1 MTTHELIAPRIA
13 ALRAYMASHALDA
26 LIIPHDDEHLGE
38 YLPAEAERLAWAT
51 GFTGSAGFA
60 ILLAEKAALF
70 VDGQAKAVFDGHTQL
85 GEGAR
90 VGQHEADADLGALG
104 THDLGQQKTGG
115 CGGDQGRAAGQDE
128 AAGTGHGSLLLF
140 RLKVIYRK
148 SVVPHP
154 MAYPRC

>member
-1 MTTHELIAPRIA
+1 MHGADDHVHLVALHQLGRVFHAFGRIGFVVDLEPFDFA
-13 ALRAYMASHALDA
+13 AAQL
-26 LIIPHDDEHLGE
+26 
-38 YLPAEAERLAWAT
+38 
-51 GFTGSAGFA
+51 
-60 ILLAEKAALF
+60 AALF